1 MSSPPPP
8 PAVDARAQLNVPAL
22 LLAVIAG
29 LSILFLVF
37 STVFG
42 EGLQQ
47 AMLKFITDP
56 RMREAI
62 EQSQRQQGA
71 ATKIFSYGLSFVEL
85 VLDGLIIFGALQ
97 MRNLKSW
104 GLSMTAAVLAVI
116 PLCPTGCC
124 CIFSMP
130 VAIWALVILNKPE
143 VKAQFT

>member
-1 MSSPPPP
+1 MNSPPPP

-22 LLAVIAG
+22 LLVVIAG

-42 EGLQQ
+42 EGIQQ
-47 AMLKFITDP
+47 AALKYITDP
-56 RMREAI
+56 TMRRAI
-62 EQSQRQQGA
+62 EESQRQQGA
-71 ATKIFSYGLSFVEL
+71 AAKILSYGLSFVQL
-85 VLDGLIIFGALQ
+85 VLDGLIVFGALQ

-116 PLCPTGCC
+116 PFCPTGCC
-124 CIFSMP
+124 CLFSMP